1 MNRWLVAIFSLCIL
15 VAGFLF
21 FLPNIVAW
29 QLNKNLGQRSV
40 ANLIE
45 DAIRQNTA
53 ALLSIEKPLIL
64 ADIPASLAE
73 RAAVEEITR
82 AVSGLELPDDWRVT
96 LVGAP
101 SASFLP
107 NTLRLSAKAQ
117 VENAGIGSATLDLSV
132 DAIPQ
137 IEARAVV
144 LPLAISSASADR
156 ISVHGF
162 RLPWPLPEVITETV
176 QKSLNAI
183 NTRLKPVRLEIKGP
197 PSLPGGGE
205 PSAAL
210 LLTKDSVAV
219 VLGKRTTS
227 PRPALK
233 GTYEQDFIAAAREIM
248 PDYKPGL
255 GVIAVA
261 ESENDLPNTSE
272 ALRASSI
279 SINLQHTE
287 DLLGTD
293 HTTDPAAVTSDLS
306 PVMLATVAADYF
318 EQQVKLILQD
328 AITKASI
335 SSVELIVKP
344 ENIHVKTLEGALEA
358 NASGSAKFLS
368 GWQGAITIDFTL
380 TAWGVLDPSMTGLRA
395 RYAVRDFHIQRL
407 LGKWNEL
414 EAPMGVENAD
424 ALAALVLK
432 LIKELPETT
441 IQIPTISLKLPKQ
454 TRDVQVQFEKDE
466 PKIQLLGRTV
476 LLSPDRVMVM
486 TIPTIPGGSVAQQLR
501 WAASDLNARP
511 PAASDFQRLKALFQ
525 LSHNKIFGDD
535 PSDQLNLGLRREGLA
550 HLINAVWDFARPSVV
565 AKLAGRNDLP
575 KAEIDAMS
583 WTPKLGQLAKVEPCP

>member
-197 PSLPGGGE
+197 PSLPGGGVSW
-205 PSAAL
+205 P
-210 LLTKDSVAV
+210 
-219 VLGKRTTS
+219 
-227 PRPALK
+227 
-233 GTYEQDFIAAAREIM
+233 
-248 PDYKPGL
+248 
-255 GVIAVA
+255 
-261 ESENDLPNTSE
+261 
-272 ALRASSI
+272 
-279 SINLQHTE
+279 
-287 DLLGTD
+287 
-293 HTTDPAAVTSDLS
+293 
-306 PVMLATVAADYF
+306 
-318 EQQVKLILQD
+318 
-328 AITKASI
+328 
-335 SSVELIVKP
+335 
-344 ENIHVKTLEGALEA
+344 
-358 NASGSAKFLS
+358 
-368 GWQGAITIDFTL
+368 
-380 TAWGVLDPSMTGLRA
+380 
-395 RYAVRDFHIQRL
+395 
-407 LGKWNEL
+407 
-414 EAPMGVENAD
+414 
-424 ALAALVLK
+424 
-432 LIKELPETT
+432 
-441 IQIPTISLKLPKQ
+441 PKM
-454 TRDVQVQFEKDE
+454 R
-466 PKIQLLGRTV
+466 
-476 LLSPDRVMVM
+476 
-486 TIPTIPGGSVAQQLR
+486 
-501 WAASDLNARP
+501 
-511 PAASDFQRLKALFQ
+511 
-525 LSHNKIFGDD
+525 
-535 PSDQLNLGLRREGLA
+535 
-550 HLINAVWDFARPSVV
+550 
-565 AKLAGRNDLP
+565 
-575 KAEIDAMS
+575 
-583 WTPKLGQLAKVEPCP
+583 QLAKVEPCP